1 MSVAAARRPYLPC
14 WEWSHSRRLR
24 SCWHQRGTNA
34 PAIAA
39 TDSGGAQEFARVQA
53 IVEQR
58 CVPCHAA
65 KPTQPGFVAPPG
77 NVLLES
83 PEHIRIRAAQIRQQ
97 VATRAMPIGNL
108 TGITEEERATM
119 LAWAEHGAAH

>member
-1 MSVAAARRPYLPC
+1 VVTLAAVAFVLTPRSDERRD
-14 WEWSHSRRLR
+14 
-24 SCWHQRGTNA
+24 
-34 PAIAA
+34 A
-39 TDSGGAQEFARVQA
+39 TASDSGGAQQFARVQA
-53 IVEQR
+53 IVAQR

-65 KPTQPGFVAPPG
+65 RPTQPGFAAPPG
-77 NVLLES
+77 NVLLDSSEQ
-83 PEHIRIRAAQIRQQ
+83 IMIRAAQIRQQ